1 MNRPI
6 DLPRA
11 RRALAELDRIAAE
24 HPELCRGGER
34 WADNIDALERA
45 MGTPAKIRTAA
56 YKGRLREKGYKQ
68 ISVFLSPQAQERLAK
83 LAENAPDKSIGDII
97 SDVLAEKAE
106 PLINVYANLADL

>member
-1 MNRPI
+1 MVRPI

-34 WADNIDALERA
+34 WADNLDALERA

-56 YKGRLREKGYKQ
+56 YKSRLREKGYKQ
-68 ISVFLSPQAQERLAK
+68 ISIFLSPQAQERLAE
-83 LAENAPDKSIGDII
+83 LAENAPERSIGDII
-97 SDVLAEKAE
+97 SDVLAEKAR
-106 PLINVYANLADL
+106 PKQQDNHP

>member
-1 MNRPI
+1 MVRPI

-34 WADNIDALERA
+34 WADNLDELERA

-56 YKGRLREKGYKQ
+56 YKSRLREKGYKQ
-68 ISVFLSPQAQERLAK
+68 ISIFLSPQAQERLAE
-83 LAENAPDKSIGDII
+83 LAENAPERSIGDII
-97 SDVLAEKAE
+97 SDVLAEKAR
-106 PLINVYANLADL
+106 PKPQDRHP